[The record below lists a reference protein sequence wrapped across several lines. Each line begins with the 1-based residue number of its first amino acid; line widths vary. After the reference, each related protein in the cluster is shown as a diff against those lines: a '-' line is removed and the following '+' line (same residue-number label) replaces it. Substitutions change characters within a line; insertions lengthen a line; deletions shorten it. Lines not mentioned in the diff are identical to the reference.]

1 MIIYVPQ
8 DVVDRLNDRLK
19 TMPEKMPDALRRT
32 INSVAKHTRKQ
43 IPERVRMRYTIEDAR
58 EKIKKTS
65 ELESARGK
73 QFQATITIKG
83 HPEPLM
89 NFEVTKNEGKV
100 SAKAK
105 VLQTSEM
112 KDLTLLDKGKT
123 LKAFVQTM
131 TNKDKQGNITHHVG
145 VFRRMTE
152 KEQKES
158 TSKMKSPIK
167 QLYSTSIPQ
176 MVKNDET
183 YRQIEKDIKEEL
195 RKTLDGHIKSVM
207 EGMK

>member
-1 MIIYVPQ
+1 MLFRSP
-8 DVVDRLNDRLK
+8 
-19 TMPEKMPDALRRT
+19 
-32 INSVAKHTRKQ
+32 
-43 IPERVRMRYTIEDAR
+43 
-58 EKIKKTS
+58 
-65 ELESARGK
+65 ESARGK
-73 QFQATITIKG
+73 QFQATITITG

-89 NFEVTKNEGKV
+89 NFNVRKNEKKV

-112 KDLTLLDKGKT
+112 KDLTLVDKGKT

-131 TNKDKQGNITHHVG
+131 TNKDGSHHVG

-158 TSKMKSPIK
+158 TSKMKFPIK

-176 MVKNDET
+176 MVKNDEI
-183 YRQIEKDIKEEL
+183 YSQIEKDIKEEL
-195 RKTLDGHIKSVM
+195 RKTLDSHIKKVM